1 MYLSLIQISD
11 TLTAGSQITVVDTA
25 LGKLGLAICFDI
37 RFAEFF
43 RVMGDLGAQLILVPA
58 AFNMTTGPLH
68 WDLAFRMR
76 ALDQQ
81 CFVAGCSPARD
92 RSASYVAYGHSLVC
106 NPWGEILT
114 DCGEGEAVR
123 VVDLDLGD
131 LARYRAQIPILSGR
145 RTDLYRTKQQT

>member
-1 MYLSLIQISD
+1 MWPM
-11 TLTAGSQITVVDTA
+11 A
-25 LGKLGLAICFDI
+25 
-37 RFAEFF
+37 
-43 RVMGDLGAQLILVPA
+43 
-58 AFNMTTGPLH
+58 
-68 WDLAFRMR
+68 
-76 ALDQQ
+76 
-81 CFVAGCSPARD
+81 
-92 RSASYVAYGHSLVC
+92 SLVC

>member
-1 MYLSLIQISD
+1 MLCGRLFPGPGQ
-11 TLTAGSQITVVDTA
+11 V
-25 LGKLGLAICFDI
+25 GLLC
-37 RFAEFF
+37 
-43 RVMGDLGAQLILVPA
+43 G
-58 AFNMTTGPLH
+58 
-68 WDLAFRMR
+68 
-76 ALDQQ
+76 
-81 CFVAGCSPARD
+81 
-92 RSASYVAYGHSLVC
+92 YGHSLVC

>member
-1 MYLSLIQISD
+1 MKTPDQIWQRSGKDLLD
-11 TLTAGSQITVVDTA
+11 TLESGP
-25 LGKLGLAICFDI
+25 GGLTSH
-37 RFAEFF
+37 E
-43 RVMGDLGAQLILVPA
+43 A
-58 AFNMTTGPLH
+58 ARRLERYGPNAVSYTH
-68 WDLAFRMR
+68 
-76 ALDQQ
+76 LDVYKRQ
-81 CFVAGCSPARD
+81 
-92 RSASYVAYGHSLVC
+92 AYGHSLVC